1 MAKKFS
7 LALITLFLVWLIIN
21 YSLQIA
27 KLWQSGKRI
36 EEKKEELSLIE
47 EKNRV
52 LKETLEK
59 VQSTEFI
66 EKEAREKLGMSKE
79 GERVI
84 VMPPILDNQINIYG
98 ENEPSWRKWWR
109 LLIYP
114 PSQKTTVVKP

>member
-1 MAKKFS
+1 MAKKFI

-36 EEKKEELSLIE
+36 GEKKKELSLIE
-47 EKNRV
+47 KKNNEF
-52 LKETLEK
+52 KESLEK

-79 GERVI
+79 GERVVI
-84 VMPPILDNQINIYG
+84 MPQVGTNLEFTNEQIS
-98 ENEPSWRKWWR
+98 NEPNWQKWWQ
-109 LLIYP
+109 LFVY
-114 PSQKTTVVKP
+114 